1 LTTQNLSSEKMLDN
15 LRVETRKNRE
25 LNNEVIGRELN
36 DKRERL
42 QRTEMLLQEPVT
54 TQSELERL
62 TNDTKRLQRDCMT
75 LEEKL
80 KMNTPAD
87 DKLGIFKQQAA
98 MLVKKKDLKQQDI
111 KKLDVEKQALE
122 KQMLDKESE
131 YQRTKG
137 GKYMKR
143 DDFKQYAANLRG
155 KNTEYKKKK

>member
-1 LTTQNLSSEKMLDN
+1 M
-15 LRVETRKNRE
+15 ETRKNRE

-62 TNDTKRLQRDCMT
+62 TNDTKRLQRDCMG
-75 LEEKL
+75 LEDKL
-80 KMNTPAD
+80 KASAPAD

-98 MLVKKKDLKQQDI
+98 MLVKKKDLKQTEL
-111 KKLDVEKQALE
+111 KKLDIEKQALE
-122 KQMLDKESE
+122 KQMVDKETE

-143 DDFKQYAANLRG
+143 DDFK
-155 KNTEYKKKK
+155 